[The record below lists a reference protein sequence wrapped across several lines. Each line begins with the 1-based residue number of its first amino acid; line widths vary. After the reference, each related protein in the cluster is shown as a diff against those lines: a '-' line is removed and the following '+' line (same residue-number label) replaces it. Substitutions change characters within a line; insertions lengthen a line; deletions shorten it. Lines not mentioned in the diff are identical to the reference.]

1 MDLGI
6 TGDEIKL
13 VSYTDEWK
21 KEFSKV
27 KHEIQENMHIEANR
41 IEHIGSTAIEGM
53 VSKPIIDILVA
64 VDDLNAVGKSIID
77 GFKSIGFLRLKVGK
91 CTW

>member
-6 TGDEIKL
+6 TGEEIKL

-27 KHEIQENMHIEANR
+27 KHEKTR
-41 IEHIGSTAIEGM
+41 
-53 VSKPIIDILVA
+53 KY
-64 VDDLNAVGKSIID
+64 SI
-77 GFKSIGFLRLKVGK
+77 
-91 CTW
+91 